1 MENIVKEA
9 CVERL
14 DAAILAEKNGADR
27 IELCSGLDLDGLIP
41 HRNMIK
47 DVINSVKIPVKV
59 MIRPRG
65 GNFVYHDQ
73 ELDVM
78 KDDILYCKRLNVS
91 GIVLGTLKEDKTV
104 NLRATRLLSDMA
116 TGLEITFHK
125 AIDEVSSIFNELDR
139 LKSIQAVTNILTS
152 GGADSAMEGC
162 DTIKEMVN
170 RYKGQLTII
179 AAGKITEQN
188 IVKVHELTGAEEYH
202 GRKIV
207 GNLRPN

>member
-1 MENIVKEA
+1 MRNIVKEA

-14 DAAILAEKNGADR
+14 DEAILAEKNGANR
-27 IELCSGLDLDGLIP
+27 IELCSRLDLDGLTP

-59 MIRPRG
+59 MIRPRA
-65 GNFVYHDQ
+65 GNFVYHDH
-73 ELDVM
+73 ELNVM
-78 KDDILYCKRLNVS
+78 RDDILYCKRVNVS
-91 GIVLGTLKEDKTV
+91 GIVFGVLKKDKTV
-104 NLRATRLLSDMA
+104 DIIATRLLSDIA

-125 AIDEVSSIFNELDR
+125 AIDEVSSIFTELDR
-139 LKSIQAVTNILTS
+139 LRSIQAVTNILTS
-152 GGADSAMEGC
+152 GGADSAMEGS
-162 DTIKEMVN
+162 DTLKEMVT

-188 IVKVHELTGAEEYH
+188 LIKVRQLTGAQEYH

-207 GNLRPN
+207 GDLRPN

>member
-1 MENIVKEA
+1 MRNIVKEA

-14 DAAILAEKNGADR
+14 DEAILAEKNGANR
-27 IELCSGLDLDGLIP
+27 IELCSRLDLDGLTP
-41 HRNMIK
+41 HRKMIK

-78 KDDILYCKRLNVS
+78 KDDILYCKRVNVS
-91 GIVLGTLKEDKTV
+91 GIIFGVLKEDKTV
-104 NLRATRLLSDMA
+104 DLLATRLLSDMA
-116 TGLEITFHK
+116 SGLEITFHK
-125 AIDEVSSIFNELDR
+125 AIDEVSSIFPELDR
-139 LKSIQAVTNILTS
+139 LRSIQAVTNVLTS

>member
-1 MENIVKEA
+1 MLNKVKEA

-14 DAAILAEKNGADR
+14 DEAILAEKNGANR
-27 IELCSGLDLDGLIP
+27 IELCSRLDLDGLTP

-59 MIRPRG
+59 MIRPRA

-78 KDDILYCKRLNVS
+78 KDDILYCKRVNVS
-91 GIVLGTLKEDKTV
+91 GIVFGVLEEDKTV
-104 NLRATRLLSDMA
+104 DLLATRLLSDMA
-116 TGLEITFHK
+116 SGLEITFHK
-125 AIDEVSSIFNELDR
+125 AIDEVSSIFAELDR
-139 LKSIQAVTNILTS
+139 LRNIQAVTNVLTS
-152 GGADSAMEGC
+152 GGADSAMEGS
-162 DTIKEMVN
+162 DTLKEMVT
-170 RYKGQLTII
+170 RYKDQLTII

-188 IVKVHELTGAEEYH
+188 LIKVRQLTGAQEYH

-207 GNLRPN
+207 GDLRPN

>member
-1 MENIVKEA
+1 MRNIVKEA

-14 DAAILAEKNGADR
+14 DEAILAEKNGAHR
-27 IELCSGLDLDGLIP
+27 IELCSRLDLDGLTP

-59 MIRPRG
+59 MIRPRA

-73 ELDVM
+73 ELDLM
-78 KDDILYCKRLNVS
+78 KDDILYCQRVNVS
-91 GIVLGTLKEDKTV
+91 GIVFGFLKEDKTV
-104 NLRATRLLSDMA
+104 DLIATRLLSDIA

-125 AIDEVSSIFNELDR
+125 AIDEVSSIFTELDR
-139 LKSIQAVTNILTS
+139 LRNIQAVTNILTS
-152 GGADSAMEGC
+152 GGADSAMEGS
-162 DTIKEMVN
+162 DTLKEMVT

-188 IVKVHELTGAEEYH
+188 IVKVHELIGAQEYH

-207 GNLRPN
+207 GDLRPN

>member
-1 MENIVKEA
+1 MRNIVKEA

-14 DAAILAEKNGADR
+14 DEAILAEKNGANR
-27 IELCSGLDLDGLIP
+27 IELCSRLDLDGLTP

-59 MIRPRG
+59 MIRPRA

-78 KDDILYCKRLNVS
+78 KDDILYCKRVNVS
-91 GIVLGTLKEDKTV
+91 GIVFGVLKEDKTV
-104 NLRATRLLSDMA
+104 DLLATRLLSDMA
-116 TGLEITFHK
+116 SGLEITFHK
-125 AIDEVSSIFNELDR
+125 AIDEVSSIFPELDR
-139 LKSIQAVTNILTS
+139 LRSIQAVTNVLTS

-170 RYKGQLTII
+170 RFKGQLTII

-207 GNLRPN
+207 ENLRPN

>member
-1 MENIVKEA
+1 MRNIVKEA

-14 DAAILAEKNGADR
+14 DEAILAEKNGADR
-27 IELCSGLDLDGLIP
+27 IELCSRLDLDGLTP
-41 HRNMIK
+41 HRNMID

-78 KDDILYCKRLNVS
+78 KEDILYCKRVNVS
-91 GIVLGTLKEDKTV
+91 GIVFGVLKEDKTV

-116 TGLEITFHK
+116 NGLEITCHK
-125 AIDEVSSIFNELDR
+125 AIDEVSPMFTELDR
-139 LKSIQAVTNILTS
+139 LRKTQAVTNILTS
-152 GGADSAMEGC
+152 GGADSAIKGS
-162 DTIKEMVN
+162 DKIKEMIN
-170 RYKGQLTII
+170 RYSSQLTII

-188 IVKVHELTGAEEYH
+188 IIEAHELIGAQEYH

-207 GNLRPN
+207 GDLRPN

>member
-1 MENIVKEA
+1 MRNIVKEA

-14 DAAILAEKNGADR
+14 DEAILAEKNGAHR
-27 IELCSGLDLDGLIP
+27 IELCSRLDLDGLTP

-59 MIRPRG
+59 MIRPRA

-73 ELDVM
+73 ELDLM
-78 KDDILYCKRLNVS
+78 KDDILYCQRVNVS
-91 GIVLGTLKEDKTV
+91 GIVLGVLKENKTV
-104 NLRATRLLSDMA
+104 DLIATRLLSDMA
-116 TGLEITFHK
+116 SGLEITFHK
-125 AIDEVSSIFNELDR
+125 AIDEVSSIFTELDR
-139 LKSIQAVTNILTS
+139 LRSIQTVTNILTS
-152 GGADSAMEGC
+152 GGADSAMEGS
-162 DTIKEMVN
+162 DTLKEMVT

-188 IVKVHELTGAEEYH
+188 IVKVHELIGAQEYH

-207 GNLRPN
+207 GDLRPN

>member
-14 DAAILAEKNGADR
+14 DEAILAEKNGADR
-27 IELCSGLDLDGLIP
+27 IELCSGLDLDGLTP

-47 DVINSVKIPVKV
+47 DVIISVKIPVKV

-104 NLRATRLLSDMA
+104 DLIATRLLSDIA
-116 TGLEITFHK
+116 SGLEITFHK
-125 AIDEVSSIFNELDR
+125 AIDEASSILTELDR

>member
-14 DAAILAEKNGADR
+14 DEAILAEKNGADR
-27 IELCSGLDLDGLIP
+27 IELCSRLDLDGLTP

-78 KDDILYCKRLNVS
+78 KDDILYCKRVKAS
-91 GIVLGTLKEDKTV
+91 GIVLGVLKGDKTV

-125 AIDEVSSIFNELDR
+125 AIDEVSSIFTELDR

>member
-1 MENIVKEA
+1 MRNIVKEA

-14 DAAILAEKNGADR
+14 DEAILAEKNGANR
-27 IELCSGLDLDGLIP
+27 IELCSRLDLDGLTP

-59 MIRPRG
+59 MIRPRA
-65 GNFVYHDQ
+65 GNFVYHDH
-73 ELDVM
+73 ELNVM
-78 KDDILYCKRLNVS
+78 KDDILYCKRVNVS
-91 GIVLGTLKEDKTV
+91 GIVFGVLKKDKTV
-104 NLRATRLLSDMA
+104 DIIATRLLSDIA

-125 AIDEVSSIFNELDR
+125 AIDEVSSICTELDR
-139 LKSIQAVTNILTS
+139 LRSIQAVTNILTS
-152 GGADSAMEGC
+152 GGADSAMEGS
-162 DTIKEMVN
+162 DTLKEMVT

-188 IVKVHELTGAEEYH
+188 IVKVHELIGAQEYH

-207 GNLRPN
+207 GDLRTN

>member
-1 MENIVKEA
+1 LRNIVKEA
-9 CVERL
+9 CVEKL
-14 DAAILAEKNGADR
+14 DEAILAEKNGANR
-27 IELCSGLDLDGLIP
+27 IELCSRLDLDGLTP

-47 DVINSVKIPVKV
+47 NVINSVKIPVKV

-78 KDDILYCKRLNVS
+78 KDDILYCKRVNVS
-91 GIVLGTLKEDKTV
+91 GIVLGVLKEDKTV
-104 NLRATRLLSDMA
+104 DLTATRFLSDIDS
-116 TGLEITFHK
+116 GLEITFHK
-125 AIDEVSSIFNELDR
+125 AIDEVSSIFTELDR

-152 GGADSAMEGC
+152 GGADSAMEGSG
-162 DTIKEMVN
+162 TLKELVS

-188 IVKVHELTGAEEYH
+188 IIKVHELTGAQEYH

-207 GNLRPN
+207 GDLRPN

>member
-1 MENIVKEA
+1 MRNIVKEA

-14 DAAILAEKNGADR
+14 DEAILAEKNGADR
-27 IELCSGLDLDGLIP
+27 IELCSRLDLDGLTP
-41 HRNMIK
+41 HRKMIQ

-65 GNFVYHDQ
+65 GNFVYRDQ

-78 KDDILYCKRLNVS
+78 KDDILYCKRVNVS
-91 GIVLGTLKEDKTV
+91 GIVFGVLKDDKTV
-104 NLRATRLLSDMA
+104 DLIATRLLTDMA
-116 TGLEITFHK
+116 AGLEITFHK
-125 AIDEVSSIFNELDR
+125 AIDEVSSIFTELDR
-139 LKSIQAVTNILTS
+139 LRSIQAVTNILTS
-152 GGADSAMEGC
+152 GGADSAMEGS
-162 DTIKEMVN
+162 DTLKEMVT

-188 IVKVHELTGAEEYH
+188 IVKVHELIGAQEYH

-207 GNLRPN
+207 GDLRPN

>member
-1 MENIVKEA
+1 MRNIVKEA

-14 DAAILAEKNGADR
+14 DEAILAEKNGADR
-27 IELCSGLDLDGLIP
+27 IELCSRLDLDGMTP

-78 KDDILYCKRLNVS
+78 KDDILYCKRVNVS
-91 GIVLGTLKEDKTV
+91 GIVLGVLKEDKTV
-104 NLRATRLLSDMA
+104 DLIATRLLSDIA
-116 TGLEITFHK
+116 SGLEITFHK
-125 AIDEVSSIFNELDR
+125 AIDEASSILTELDR

-152 GGADSAMEGC
+152 GGADSAMEGS

-188 IVKVHELTGAEEYH
+188 IIKVHELTGAEEYH

>member
-1 MENIVKEA
+1 MRNIVKEA

-14 DAAILAEKNGADR
+14 DEAILAEKNGADR
-27 IELCSGLDLDGLIP
+27 IELCSRLDLDGLTP
-41 HRNMIK
+41 HRNMIQ

-65 GNFVYHDQ
+65 GNFVYDGK

-78 KDDILYCKRLNVS
+78 KEDILYCKRVNVS
-91 GIVLGTLKEDKTV
+91 GVVFGVLKDDKTV
-104 NLRATRLLSDMA
+104 DLIATRLLTDMA
-116 TGLEITFHK
+116 AGLEITFHK
-125 AIDEVSSIFNELDR
+125 AIDEVSSIFTELDR
-139 LKSIQAVTNILTS
+139 LRSIQEITNILTS
-152 GGADSAMEGC
+152 GTADSAMRGSHRL
-162 DTIKEMVN
+162 KEMVT

-188 IVKVHELTGAEEYH
+188 IVKVHELTCAQEYH

-207 GNLRPN
+207 GDLRPN

>member
-1 MENIVKEA
+1 LRNIVKEA

-14 DAAILAEKNGADR
+14 DEAILAEKNGADR
-27 IELCSGLDLDGLIP
+27 IELCSRLDLDGMTP

-59 MIRPRG
+59 MIRPRT
-65 GNFVYHDQ
+65 GNFVYHAQ

-78 KDDILYCKRLNVS
+78 KDDILYCKRVNVS
-91 GIVLGTLKEDKTV
+91 GIVLGVLKEDKTV
-104 NLRATRLLSDMA
+104 DLIATRLLSDIA
-116 TGLEITFHK
+116 SGLEITFHK
-125 AIDEVSSIFNELDR
+125 AIDEASSILTELDR

>member
-1 MENIVKEA
+1 MRNIVKEA

-14 DAAILAEKNGADR
+14 DEAILAEKKGAHR
-27 IELCSGLDLDGLIP
+27 IELCSRLDLDGLTP
-41 HRNMIK
+41 HRKMIQ

-78 KDDILYCKRLNVS
+78 KDDILYCKRVNVS
-91 GIVLGTLKEDKTV
+91 GIVFGVLKEDKTV
-104 NLRATRLLSDMA
+104 DLIVTKLLSDIA
-116 TGLEITFHK
+116 SGLEITFHK
-125 AIDEVSSIFNELDR
+125 AIDEVSSILTELDR
-139 LKSIQAVTNILTS
+139 LKSIQAVTSILTS

-162 DTIKEMVN
+162 DTLKEMVN

-179 AAGKITEQN
+179 ASGKITEQN

>member
-1 MENIVKEA
+1 LRNIVKEA

-14 DAAILAEKNGADR
+14 DEAILAEKNGANR
-27 IELCSGLDLDGLIP
+27 IELCSRLDLDGLTP

-59 MIRPRG
+59 MIRPRA
-65 GNFVYHDQ
+65 GNFVYHDH
-73 ELDVM
+73 ELNVM
-78 KDDILYCKRLNVS
+78 KDDILYCKRVNVS
-91 GIVLGTLKEDKTV
+91 GIVFGVLKKDKTV
-104 NLRATRLLSDMA
+104 DIIATRLLSDIA

-125 AIDEVSSIFNELDR
+125 AIDEVSSICTELDR
-139 LKSIQAVTNILTS
+139 LRSIQAVTNILTS
-152 GGADSAMEGC
+152 GGADSAMEGS
-162 DTIKEMVN
+162 DTLKEMVT

-188 IVKVHELTGAEEYH
+188 LIKVRQLTGAQEYH

-207 GNLRPN
+207 GDLRPN

>member
-1 MENIVKEA
+1 MRNIVKEA

-14 DAAILAEKNGADR
+14 DEAILAEKNGANR
-27 IELCSGLDLDGLIP
+27 IELCSRLDLDGLTP

-59 MIRPRG
+59 MIRPRAG
-65 GNFVYHDQ
+65 SFVYHDH

-78 KDDILYCKRLNVS
+78 KDDILYCKRVNVS
-91 GIVLGTLKEDKTV
+91 GIVFGVLKEDKTV
-104 NLRATRLLSDMA
+104 DLIATRLLSDIA

-125 AIDEVSSIFNELDR
+125 AIDEVSSIFTELDR
-139 LKSIQAVTNILTS
+139 LRSIQAVTNILTS
-152 GGADSAMEGC
+152 GGADSAMEGS
-162 DTIKEMVN
+162 DTLKEMVT

-188 IVKVHELTGAEEYH
+188 LIKVRQLTGAQEYH

-207 GNLRPN
+207 GDLRPN

>member
-1 MENIVKEA
+1 MRNIVKEA

-14 DAAILAEKNGADR
+14 DEAILAEKNGANR
-27 IELCSGLDLDGLIP
+27 IELCSRLDLDGLTP

-59 MIRPRG
+59 MIRPRA
-65 GNFVYHDQ
+65 GNFVYHDH

-78 KDDILYCKRLNVS
+78 KDDILYCKRVNVS
-91 GIVLGTLKEDKTV
+91 GIVFGVLKEDKTV
-104 NLRATRLLSDMA
+104 DLIATRLLSDIA

-125 AIDEVSSIFNELDR
+125 AIDEVSSIFTELDR
-139 LKSIQAVTNILTS
+139 LRNIQAVTNILTS
-152 GGADSAMEGC
+152 GGADSAMEGS
-162 DTIKEMVN
+162 DTLKEMVT

-188 IVKVHELTGAEEYH
+188 LIKVRQLTGAQEYH

-207 GNLRPN
+207 GDLRPN

>member
-1 MENIVKEA
+1 MRNIVKEA

-14 DAAILAEKNGADR
+14 DEAILAEKNGANR
-27 IELCSGLDLDGLIP
+27 IELCSRLDLDGLTP

-78 KDDILYCKRLNVS
+78 KDDILYCKRVNVS
-91 GIVLGTLKEDKTV
+91 GIVFGVLKEDKTV
-104 NLRATRLLSDMA
+104 DLIATRLLSDIA
-116 TGLEITFHK
+116 SGLEITFHK
-125 AIDEVSSIFNELDR
+125 AIDEASSILTELDR

-188 IVKVHELTGAEEYH
+188 IIKVHELTGAQEYH

-207 GNLRPN
+207 GDLRPN

>member
-1 MENIVKEA
+1 MRNIVKEA

-14 DAAILAEKNGADR
+14 DEAILAEKNGADR
-27 IELCSGLDLDGLIP
+27 IELCSRLDLDGLTP
-41 HRNMIK
+41 HRKMIQ

-65 GNFVYHDQ
+65 GNFVYHGK

-78 KDDILYCKRLNVS
+78 KEDILYCKRVNVS
-91 GIVLGTLKEDKTV
+91 GIVFGVLKDDKTV
-104 NLRATRLLSDMA
+104 DLIATRLLTDMA
-116 TGLEITFHK
+116 AGLEITFHK
-125 AIDEVSSIFNELDR
+125 AIDEVSSIFTELDR
-139 LKSIQAVTNILTS
+139 LRSIQEITNILTS
-152 GGADSAMEGC
+152 GGADSAMEGS
-162 DTIKEMVN
+162 DTLKEMVN

-179 AAGKITEQN
+179 AAGKITEKN
-188 IVKVHELTGAEEYH
+188 IVKVYELTGAEEYH

>member
-1 MENIVKEA
+1 MRNIVKEA

-14 DAAILAEKNGADR
+14 DEAILAEKNGANR
-27 IELCSGLDLDGLIP
+27 IELCSRLDLDGLTP

-65 GNFVYHDQ
+65 GNFVYDGK

-78 KDDILYCKRLNVS
+78 KEDILYCKHVNVS
-91 GIVLGTLKEDKTV
+91 GIVFGVLKDDKTV
-104 NLRATRLLSDMA
+104 DLIATRLLTDMA
-116 TGLEITFHK
+116 AGLEITFHK
-125 AIDEVSSIFNELDR
+125 AIDEVSSIFTELDR
-139 LKSIQAVTNILTS
+139 LRSIQEITNILTS
-152 GGADSAMEGC
+152 GAADSAMRGSH
-162 DTIKEMVN
+162 TLKEMVT

-188 IVKVHELTGAEEYH
+188 LIKVRQLTGAQEYH

-207 GNLRPN
+207 GDLRPN

>member
-1 MENIVKEA
+1 MRNIVKEA

-14 DAAILAEKNGADR
+14 DEAILAENNGADR
-27 IELCSGLDLDGLIP
+27 IELCSRLDLDGLTP

-59 MIRPRG
+59 MIRPRA
-65 GNFVYHDQ
+65 GNFVYHDH
-73 ELDVM
+73 ELNVM
-78 KDDILYCKRLNVS
+78 KDDILYCKRVNVS
-91 GIVLGTLKEDKTV
+91 GIVFGILKDDKTV
-104 NLRATRLLSDMA
+104 DLIATRLLSDMA

-125 AIDEVSSIFNELDR
+125 AIDEVSSIFTELDR
-139 LKSIQAVTNILTS
+139 LRSIQAVTNILTS
-152 GGADSAMEGC
+152 GGADSAMEGS
-162 DTIKEMVN
+162 DTLKEMVT

-188 IVKVHELTGAEEYH
+188 LIKVRQLTGAQEYH

-207 GNLRPN
+207 GDLRPN